1 MRTITTT
8 LYQFSELSTVAQAR
22 AIADSQAAYEFYPDT
37 DWHKDDLIAAGFI
50 EPTIHYTGFGSQGD
64 GACFDATIDKER
76 FLIGKY
82 EVLKDVDF
90 ELKIRTINH
99 SYYHEKTRDVE
110 AVIYDATDEEEALI
124 SYLEADIERLRLDM
138 CHKIYTDLQADYD
151 YQLGAESIA
160 DHLELNGFEFTEDGK
175 AV

>member
-8 LYQFSELSTVAQAR
+8 LYQFSELSPVAQAR
-22 AIADSQAAYEFYPDT
+22 AIADSQAAYEFYPDM
-37 DWHKDDLIAAGFI
+37 DWHKDDLIAAGFL

-90 ELKIRTINH
+90 DILIEKFGMHN
-99 SYYHEKTRDVE
+99 YYCHEKTREVQVCWTHSDHKP
-110 AVIYDATDEEEALI
+110 LL
-124 SYLEADIERLRLDM
+124 LELETEIERLRLDM